1 MSKAAIAGMREIY
14 AGVFNNEYV
23 IIYAWSK
30 DECKQLKDVIM
41 IMSETAQTAVKE
53 AKDLESRS
61 TAAPGSVQA
70 PVESAS
76 STKEKKQRRGR
87 NIKEGGSAS
96 ADANEFL

>member
-70 PVESAS
+70 PVESAR